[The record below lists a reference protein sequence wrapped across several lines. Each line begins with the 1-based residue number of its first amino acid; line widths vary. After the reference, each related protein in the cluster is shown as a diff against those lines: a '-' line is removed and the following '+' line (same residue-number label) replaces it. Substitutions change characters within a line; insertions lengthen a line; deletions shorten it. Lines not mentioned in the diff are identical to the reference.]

1 MRYIAIDD
9 SLVLLAASGKPKYE
23 FKNGVL
29 VVGTPTGTGAGNE
42 IVPDLSGTDLDSKMM
57 TLYPTAGTDL
67 GKVGLDEN
75 FFQAPPIVAAGTLAS
90 GEYYELIAGTA
101 DLTNAAYA
109 GKYTLV
115 SPASMP
121 TASLKFVSG
130 GIVIKA
136 TASITVPAGSATW
149 AKSLPMRHYDPKHLD
164 ERAEHFQLN
173 NLSAFKD
180 ESVYSPAAYGPKP
193 VDATTDPYYT
203 R

>member
-29 VVGTPTGTGAGNE
+29 QVGTATGTGAGNE
-42 IVPDLSGTDLDSKMM
+42 IVPDLAGTDLDSKMA
-57 TLYPTAGTDL
+57 TLYAAGATDL
-67 GKVGLDEN
+67 AKVGLDEL
-75 FFQAPPIVAAGTLAS
+75 FFQAPPIIAAGTLAS
-90 GEYYELIAGTA
+90 GEYYELISGTA
-101 DLTNAAYA
+101 DLSNAAYV

-115 SPASMP
+115 SPASLP

-136 TASITVPAGSATW
+136 TASITVPAGSAVW

-164 ERAEHFQLN
+164 GRAEHFQLN
-173 NLSAFKD
+173 NLSGFKD
-180 ESVYSPAAYGPKP
+180 ESVYSPANYGPKT
-193 VDATTDPYYT
+193 VDATTDPYYV